1 MHWVFARIASD
12 PGELKEGSLGRRDM
26 CNKRSEVAN
35 FSRHYSGWIEN
46 SIRKGNL
53 SRDNIWTT
61 ELAVGS
67 KSYVEQ
73 LRLKMGYTS
82 KVTQDH
88 SAVHDEQLPYGDR
101 MESNMMEW
109 EIFDPREFSS

>member
-1 MHWVFARIASD
+1 
-12 PGELKEGSLGRRDM
+12 M

-101 MESNMMEW
+101 MESNMPAPLNCSQSKPQG
-109 EIFDPREFSS
+109 I